1 LSDDDPG
8 GVVLRRDGQRVRTA
22 TGPVTHGGIWF
33 RRGASHPAR
42 RDAVRKYV
50 QDLAGPVPPG
60 FRRDPVELSWRLG
73 SHEVTFRVVDR
84 EEA

>member
-8 GVVLRRDGQRVRTA
+8 GVVLRRDGERVLTA
-22 TGPVTHGGIWF
+22 T
-33 RRGASHPAR
+33 
-42 RDAVRKYV
+42 
-50 QDLAGPVPPG
+50 GPVPPG